1 MGKWSR
7 RAFIGAGVVAGGAL
21 VVGVAIRTG
30 KPGDKIRSIVAG
42 GDGENLINSF
52 VKVDADNVVTAVV
65 PHAEMGQGVH
75 STLAQML
82 ADEMDADWENIR
94 VVEAPPEDHYS
105 SKDIGREFMAPDLK
119 VPDIL
124 EPTVDGAFLKLIGTM
139 FGQITGGSF
148 SVRGTGQ
155 RGMRTAGAAAREMLT
170 AAAAEKW
177 GVPAGEIKAEK
188 SVLIHAASG
197 KSATFGEFAQ
207 MASEQSLPVSPA
219 LKDPADF
226 KLMGK
231 PIPRTDI
238 PGKVDGSA
246 VFGIDA
252 DVPGQK
258 MTYAAVKAPPV
269 VGAKVISMDT
279 KVAKAMPGVQQIL
292 NMEDFVAVVADGY
305 WQAQQALNTI
315 KIDYSKTDAD
325 TLDQEGIFKR
335 YTAAL
340 DEAGSDGGDEETSA
354 GDVKEGYA
362 GAVKKLTAEYKA
374 PFLAHAT
381 MEPQNC
387 TAWVHDGQCDI
398 WTGHQSPTKV
408 RRHAAELL
416 DLPVEKVNYQNTYL
430 GGGFGRRSETDSVE
444 MAVRVAKATG
454 NPVKLIWSR
463 EEDTQHDWYR
473 PSSTSRFEAGID
485 DKGQLVSWSNI
496 HTHLFDPPEAAQ
508 VPYYDIP
515 NHLIRK
521 VDVPMHLRFGPW
533 RSVDHSHNSWFIES
547 FLDEVA
553 AEAGKD
559 PVDQRRELLKKEPRF
574 LAVLDKVAEMSNWK
588 AARPEGTGLGV
599 AIAPSFGS
607 IVAQVAEVEMTDGKP
622 KVTKV
627 WCCADIGYAMNPD
640 GAAAQMESAIIF
652 GLTAALYGEITVKDG
667 AVQQS
672 NFHDYEMLRINE
684 APEIE
689 VAFINGDT
697 ERLGGAGEPGLP
709 PLAPAVTNAV
719 FAATGK
725 RIRELPLSK
734 HSFT

>member
-1 MGKWSR
+1 MGKWTR

-30 KPGDKIRSIVAG
+30 KPDDRIRSIVAG

-52 VKVDADNVVTAVV
+52 VKVDKDNIVTAVV

-82 ADEMDADWENIR
+82 ADEMDADWEKVR
-94 VVEAPPEDHYS
+94 VVEAPAEGHYA
-105 SKDIGREFMAPDLK
+105 SKEIGREFMAPDLK
-119 VPDIL
+119 VPEIL
-124 EPTVDGAFLKLIGTM
+124 EPTVDGAFLSLIGSM
-139 FGQITGGSF
+139 FGTITGGSF

-155 RGMRTAGAAAREMLT
+155 RGMRTAGAAAKEMLV

-177 GVPAGEIKAEK
+177 GVPAGEITAEN
-188 SVLIHAASG
+188 SMLAHAGSG
-197 KSATFGEFAQ
+197 KSGSFGEFAEL
-207 MASEQSLPVSPA
+207 ATEQDLPVRPK
-219 LKDPADF
+219 LKKLEDF

-231 PIPRTDI
+231 PVPRTDI
-238 PGKVDGSA
+238 PGKVDGTA

-252 DVPGQK
+252 KVPDQTL
-258 MTYAAVKAPPV
+258 TYAAVKAPPV
-269 VGAKVISMDT
+269 VGAKITGMDAT
-279 KVAKAMPGVQQIL
+279 AAKAMPGVQQIL

-315 KIDYSKTDAD
+315 KIDYSKTESDA
-325 TLDQEGIFKR
+325 LDQEGIFKR
-335 YTAAL
+335 YAAAL

-362 GAVKKLTAEYKA
+362 GAAKKLTAEYKA

-398 WTGHQSPTKV
+398 WQGSQVPTKV
-408 RRHAAELL
+408 RKFAAELL
-416 DLPVEKVNYQNTYL
+416 DIPVEKVNFQNTYL
-430 GGGFGRRSETDSVE
+430 GGGFGRRSETDAVE
-444 MAVRVAKATG
+444 MAVRISKATG

-473 PSSTSRFEAGID
+473 PSSTSRFEAGLD
-485 DKGQLVSWSNI
+485 ENGRLVSWNNV

-508 VPYYDIP
+508 VPYYAIP

-553 AEAGKD
+553 LEAGKD
-559 PVDQRRELLKKEPRF
+559 PLEQRRELLKDQPRF

-588 AARPEGTGLGV
+588 GERPEGTGLGI

-607 IVAQVAEVEMTDGKP
+607 IVAQVAEVEIASGTP

-640 GAAAQMESAIIF
+640 SAAAQMESAIIY
-652 GLTAALYGEITVKDG
+652 GLTAVLYGEISVRNG
-667 AVQQS
+667 AVEQS
-672 NFHDYEMLRINE
+672 NFHDYQMLRINE
-684 APEIE
+684 SPEIE
-689 VAFINGDT
+689 VAFINGDS
-697 ERLGGAGEPGLP
+697 EGLGGAGEPGLP
-709 PLAPAVTNAV
+709 PLAPAVTNAI
-719 FAATGK
+719 FAASGK
-725 RIRELPLSK
+725 RVRELPLSK
-734 HSFT
+734 HSFG